1 MSLGWSTNSVIHT
14 GLSTE
19 TLNQIKKRG
28 ETLKKVSG
36 RTTNDLIYLNS
47 KTSWVKVSSAVDVD
61 PDGGTK
67 FSSETAKS
75 NVLAGGV
82 LNSKQKMRA
91 GIFNNTDDAYIL
103 DSVGSGY
110 RPIPGLTGFQS
121 EILGTYGT
129 YQRVAIDF
137 QCNSIDQLSVM
148 EQLYC
153 RPGMNLLVEWGHTIY
168 KKNNGEVVTTI
179 QTISNFFDNVTSDE
193 EKESNKKRVYDQ
205 INTLKENS
213 DGNYDGFLGRITNFN
228 YKFNIDGT
236 YSCQVVVLAHGAL
249 LESVR
254 LLISSTTSEDTT
266 TSTANIAKDISRF
279 TKFFNIILD
288 QGLLGTT
295 EETITAL
302 KAGIPKDYNL
312 FEKRLEKSKR
322 ELKILSIAK
331 ASAEGEKDE
340 IIKFVPLSVVLEMI
354 NLVFCPKNDVDEDIN
369 DVEFYTERGNK
380 ETSYLTFPGHFSL
393 NPTICFLPKARA
405 LNFPLSYFFT
415 NADSSILPSRQDDI
429 LDIMVSVNYI
439 LKVFNDMIDPSK
451 TDIKDQSVYDYV
463 RVVLK
468 GISDSLGDINLFD
481 FHYEDQEDKA
491 YIVDRKITPQ
501 ANDIK
506 DSLLEIR
513 GTETSMLNFSITS
526 KASADMMTTMAI
538 GASAQGT
545 DLGEDMLNVQSWNK
559 GLRDRFNSNPGFLGD
574 NTSEDQAEESISQQK
589 FGRLVDYICEV
600 DRSEITEGSNGKL
613 EKKIRDESSIQ
624 NDPFYYI
631 NYNAND
637 ASAIRPVY
645 NKVMQDLY
653 KAQTKKEQ
661 QNAAGLIPID
671 VSFSMVGISGFK
683 IGQAFT
689 IQKGTLPTKYDG
701 KVGFIITGLS
711 HVIGSDN
718 KWKTDINGKMCILSQ
733 AEISGKEDFN
743 IDDFITE
750 GLRVTEIP
758 APDTPILFWPIS
770 TSFVPYKFSENGLGS
785 EGKRNFINSSTREGA
800 GTTGS
805 GKFGAKRGARQHAG
819 LDIIAKPNRSIIA
832 PIGGSVRFISEFTA
846 KGGHGIEITGTGDYV
861 GYSVKIGYINVGYDQ
876 ESLLSAV
883 SSISNLA
890 IAARFSKSDIS
901 TRNVFKETVK
911 AGELICYATNMVD
924 GSFKQTSDGKII
936 TDKNNTSTFFPG
948 YGGDMTNHIHLEIR
962 YNGALINP
970 VKAPYQTRSL
980 TA

>member
-1 MSLGWSTNSVIHT
+1 MSLGWTPNSVIHT
-14 GLSTE
+14 GLSIK

-47 KTSWVKVSSAVDVD
+47 KTSWVKISSAVDVD
-61 PDGGTK
+61 PDGGNK
-67 FSSETAKS
+67 FSSQTAKS

-110 RPIPGLTGFQS
+110 RPIPGITGFQS

-179 QTISNFFDNVTSDE
+179 QTISNFFDNITSDK
-193 EKESNKKRVYDQ
+193 EKENNKKRIYDQ

-236 YSCQVVVLAHGAL
+236 YNCQVVVLAHGAL

-295 EETITAL
+295 EETIKAL
-302 KAGIPKDYNL
+302 KDGIAEDYNL

-322 ELKILSIAK
+322 DLKILSIGK
-331 ASAEGEKDE
+331 ATAEGEKDE

-354 NLVFCPKNDVDEDIN
+354 NLIFCPKNDVDEDIN
-369 DVEFYTERGNK
+369 DVEFYTEQGDK
-380 ETSYLTFPGHFSL
+380 ETSYLTFPGHFSI
-393 NPTICFLPKARA
+393 NPTICFLPKSRA

-429 LDIMVSVNYI
+429 LDIMVSINYI

-451 TDIKDQSVYDYV
+451 TDKNDQSVYDFV
-463 RVVLK
+463 RVILK
-468 GISDSLGDINLFD
+468 GITDSLGDINLFD
-481 FHYEDQEDKA
+481 FHYEDQEDKV

-501 ANDIK
+501 SKDIK

-513 GTETSMLNFSITS
+513 GTETSMFNFSITS
-526 KASADMMTTMAI
+526 KVPANLATTMAI

-559 GLRDRFNSNPGFLGD
+559 GLRDRFNPNPGFLGD
-574 NTSEDQAEESISQQK
+574 NTNEDQAEDSISQQK
-589 FGRLVDYICEV
+589 FGKLIDYICDV
-600 DRSEITEGSNGKL
+600 DRSEIIEGSNGKL
-613 EKKIRDESSIQ
+613 EKKIRDSASTQ

-661 QNAAGLIPID
+661 QNAAGLIPINVD
-671 VSFSMVGISGFK
+671 FSMIGISGFK
-683 IGQAFT
+683 IAQAFT
-689 IQKGTLPTKYDG
+689 IQKGTLPAKYDYN
-701 KVGFIITGLS
+701 VGFIIKGLS

-718 KWKTDINGKMCILSQ
+718 KWKTDITGQMCILSQ
-733 AEISGKEDFN
+733 AEIKGREDFN

-750 GLRVTEIP
+750 GLKVTETP

-770 TSFVPYKFSENGLGS
+770 TSFNPYKFSENGLGS
-785 EGKRNFINSSTREGA
+785 VGKRNFIDSSTREGA

-819 LDIIAKPNRSIIA
+819 LDIIAKSDRPIIA
-832 PIGGSVRFISEFTA
+832 PIDGSVRFINEFTD
-846 KGGHGIEITGTGDYV
+846 KGGHGIEITGKGDYL
-861 GYSVKIGYINVGYDQ
+861 GYSVKIGYIYLGYNK
-876 ESLLSAV
+876 ESIEPFLVKIIKLGLNTK
-883 SSISNLA
+883 SNQVTKN
-890 IAARFSKSDIS
+890 I
-901 TRNVFKETVK
+901 FKETVK
-911 AGELICYATNMVD
+911 AGELVCYATDMVN
-924 GSFKQTSDGKII
+924 GSLKTTSDGIV
-936 TDKNNTSTFFPG
+936 TTNKNDIPNFFPG

-970 VKAPYQTRSL
+970 VKAPYQTKSIV
-980 TA
+980 